1 MSDVLKYN
9 KYINLIMDIY
19 DINNN
24 TKYTKEKV
32 RMERSL
38 KFPYKKHP
46 VYPARDNLQ
55 YMIDEAYDDI
65 LHKNILNP
73 PSMSFE
79 DLWEFCQFVKFAEKV
94 FFYPNDSTNAFYVD
108 TSLFD
113 AEKRV
118 FSINDELGNYQIL
131 FKLEKQKE
139 KVTDSELKIIR
150 IVVNRNFGRKMSNEF
165 IVVNA
170 EVKFNDESDS
180 YLIANI
186 NNILKTRINTVFED
200 IIKLV
205 KDPITDLN
213 KEAAKISK

>member
-1 MSDVLKYN
+1 MSEVLEYN
-9 KYINLIMDIY
+9 KYIKLIMDIY
-19 DINNN
+19 DLNNN
-24 TKYTKEKV
+24 SKYTEEKPQIT
-32 RMERSL
+32 RSN
-38 KFPYKKHP
+38 KFPYKKHAI
-46 VYPARDNLQ
+46 YPLRDNESEIIKDQLYELQ
-55 YMIDEAYDDI
+55 HNTI
-65 LHKNILNP
+65 LAP
-73 PSMSFE
+73 ASMSFE
-79 DLWEFCQFVKFAEKV
+79 NLWQFCQFVKFAEKV
-94 FFYPNDSTNAFYVD
+94 YFYPNDSTNAFYVD